1 MNQQAPNTSADTVE
15 DTTHKLPQHVAV
27 IMDGNG
33 RWAQAQGRPRIFGH
47 KTGVNAT
54 RETIRICSER
64 GVKFLTMY
72 VFSSENWKRP
82 PKEVSFLM
90 TLMGDLIDK
99 EVANMMKQNVKLQ
112 VLGDMEQLPNRA
124 RKKLIKGMETTS
136 ANTGLQLNLAISY
149 GGRAELT
156 RATKLIAAK
165 VQQGDLL
172 IEEIDESTI
181 SDHLYLPEVP
191 DPDLM
196 IRTGGASRI
205 SNYLLWQAAYS
216 EIYVTDVLWP
226 DFGESEFDQAL
237 EFYRSTQR
245 RFGGVIDTDE

>member
-1 MNQQAPNTSADTVE
+1 MNQQAPNTSDYIVE

-112 VLGDMEQLPNRA
+112 VLGDMEQLPSRA

-237 EFYRSTQR
+237 EFYKSTQR

>member
-1 MNQQAPNTSADTVE
+1 MNQFPD
-15 DTTHKLPQHVAV
+15 HIAV

-33 RWAQAQGRPRIFGH
+33 RWAQAQGRPRVFGH

-64 GVKFLTMY
+64 GIKFLTLY

-82 PKEVSFLM
+82 PKEVTFLM
-90 TLMGDLIDK
+90 SLMGDLIDK
-99 EVANMMKQNVKLQ
+99 EVKNMMKQNVKLK
-112 VLGDMEQLPNRA
+112 VLGDMDQLPERA
-124 RKKLIKGMETTS
+124 RKKLLKGIEKTS

-149 GGRAELT
+149 GGRAEIT
-156 RATKLIAAK
+156 RATQLIAQQ
-165 VQQGDLL
+165 VQSGQLA
-172 IEEIDESTI
+172 IEDINETVI
-181 SDHLYLPEVP
+181 SSNMYLPEVP
-191 DPDLM
+191 DPELM

-216 EIYVTDVLWP
+216 EIYVSDVLWP
-226 DFGESEFDQAL
+226 DFNETEFDKAL
-237 EFYRSTQR
+237 EFYGSTQR

>member
-1 MNQQAPNTSADTVE
+1 MNQQAPNTSDHILE
-15 DTTHKLPQHVAV
+15 DTPHKMPQHVAV

-112 VLGDMEQLPNRA
+112 VLGDMEQLPSRA
-124 RKKLIKGMETTS
+124 RKKLLKGLS
-136 ANTGLQLNLAISY
+136 
-149 GGRAELT
+149 
-156 RATKLIAAK
+156 LIH
-165 VQQGDLL
+165 
-172 IEEIDESTI
+172 I
-181 SDHLYLPEVP
+181 
-191 DPDLM
+191 
-196 IRTGGASRI
+196 
-205 SNYLLWQAAYS
+205 
-216 EIYVTDVLWP
+216 
-226 DFGESEFDQAL
+226 
-237 EFYRSTQR
+237 
-245 RFGGVIDTDE
+245 

>member
-1 MNQQAPNTSADTVE
+1 MNQYPD
-15 DTTHKLPQHVAV
+15 HIAV

-33 RWAQAQGRPRIFGH
+33 RWAQAQGRPRVFGH

-64 GVKFLTMY
+64 GIKFLTLY

-82 PKEVSFLM
+82 PKEVTFLM
-90 TLMGDLIDK
+90 SLMGDLIDK
-99 EVANMMKQNVKLQ
+99 EVKNMMKQNVKLK
-112 VLGDMEQLPNRA
+112 VLGDMGQLPDRA
-124 RKKLIKGMETTS
+124 RKKLEKGIEKTS

-149 GGRAELT
+149 GGRAEIT
-156 RATKLIAAK
+156 RATQLIAQQ
-165 VQQGDLL
+165 VQSGQLA
-172 IEEIDESTI
+172 IEEINEEVI
-181 SDHLYLPEVP
+181 SNNMYLPEVP
-191 DPDLM
+191 DPELM

-216 EIYVTDVLWP
+216 EIYVSNVLWP
-226 DFGESEFDQAL
+226 DFNETEFDKAL
-237 EFYRSTQR
+237 EFYGSTQR